1 MLRKPEQ
8 DMTSIEK
15 ASTNAPGSVQRLA
28 NWVLAIDGNDIAS
41 ASIQQA
47 KLLLLDTIGCGLAA
61 LEDHTAQAVLA
72 AEAVSG
78 GAPTCSVIGSA
89 TRTSL
94 PNAVL
99 ANGTL
104 IRLLDLNDYVI
115 EPDRSIGGHPSDNV
129 PVAFAAGELEG
140 RSGRDVLAAIVIGY
154 ELYGRCKNMMERHSA
169 WDGVSLSGIVA
180 PAMAGWLM
188 HLDPATLAHAIALS
202 VARAATSAAVRTGDM
217 SAAKSLANAL
227 VAQNA
232 VQAALLARHGVTGP
246 LAVLDHARGMQGVFP
261 RFDAV
266 AMTRPLPADSYVMK
280 ANVKA
285 FPCVATG
292 QAAVAAALDL
302 HREIAGDIRRLKRLR
317 VVMADV
323 AAVRAHQNDRE
334 RADPTS
340 REAADHSF
348 HFVIA
353 AALKDGAFGLAQY
366 SGERW
371 NDPELR
377 DLMNRMEM
385 TTDADVAQRAP
396 GSYPC
401 RIEAEMTD
409 GRSYQAEVLFPP
421 GLSHGGLQPQ
431 VVIAKFDALTAPR
444 LPAAARQG
452 IVDAVMTLEDSPS
465 LAALQAAL
473 AAAT

>member
-1 MLRKPEQ
+1 MSGKTEQ
-8 DMTSIEK
+8 PMTSGGK
-15 ASTNAPGSVQRLA
+15 SSMNAPGSVQRLA
-28 NWVLAIDGNDIAS
+28 DWALAVDAGDVAS
-41 ASIQQA
+41 PSIQQA

-61 LEDHTAQAVLA
+61 LEDHAAQAVLA
-72 AEAVSG
+72 AGAASG
-78 GAPTCSVIGSA
+78 GTPTCSVIGSA

-115 EPDRSIGGHPSDNV
+115 EPDGSIGGHPSDNI
-129 PVAFAAGELEG
+129 PVALAAGELEG
-140 RSGRDVLAAIVIGY
+140 RSGREVLAAIVIGY

-180 PAMAGWLM
+180 PVMAGRLM
-188 HLDPATLAHAIALS
+188 HLDRVTLAHAIALS

-232 VQAALLARHGVTGP
+232 VQAALLARHGATGP
-246 LAVLDHARGMQGVFP
+246 LAVLDHRRGMQAVFP
-261 RFDAV
+261 RFDAD
-266 AMTRPLPADSYVMK
+266 AMTRPLPNDSYVMK
-280 ANVKA
+280 SNVKA

-302 HREIAGDIRRLKRLR
+302 HREIGGDASQFTRLR

-323 AAVRAHQNDRE
+323 ATVRAHQQDRE

-353 AALKDGAFGLAQY
+353 AALTDGAFGLAQY
-366 SGERW
+366 NGERW
-371 NDPELR
+371 NDPGLR
-377 DLMNRMEM
+377 RLMSRMEM
-385 TTDADVAQRAP
+385 TTDADLARRAP

-401 RIEAEMTD
+401 VIEAETRD

-421 GLSHGGLQPQ
+421 GISRGGLQPQ
-431 VVIAKFDALTAPR
+431 VIIAKFNALTAPR
-444 LPAAARQG
+444 LSVAARQD
-452 IVDAVMTLEDSPS
+452 IVDAVMTLDDSPS

>member
-8 DMTSIEK
+8 AMTTTAK
-15 ASTNAPGSVQRLA
+15 ASSNAPGSVQRLA
-28 NWVLAIDGNDIAS
+28 DWALAIDGDDMANAS
-41 ASIQQA
+41 VRQA

-61 LEDHTAQAVLA
+61 REDPTAQAVLA
-72 AEAVSG
+72 AGGISG

-99 ANGTL
+99 ANGTV

-115 EPDRSIGGHPSDNV
+115 EPDGSIGGHPSDNI
-129 PVAFAAGELEG
+129 PVAFAAGEFED
-140 RSGRDVLAAIVIGY
+140 RSGRDVLASIVIGY

-180 PAMAGWLM
+180 PVMAGWLM
-188 HLDPATLAHAIALS
+188 HLDPSTLAHAIALS

-232 VQAALLARHGVTGP
+232 VQAVLLARHGVTGP
-246 LAVLDHARGMQGVFP
+246 LAVLDHARGMQAVFP
-261 RFDAV
+261 QFDAD

-280 ANVKA
+280 SNVKA

-292 QAAVAAALDL
+292 QAAVAAALEL
-302 HREIAGDIRRLKRLR
+302 HREIGGDIRQLKRLR

-353 AALKDGAFGLAQY
+353 AALKDGAFSLAQY

-377 DLMNRMEM
+377 NLMSCMQM
-385 TTDADVAQRAP
+385 ATDADLARRAP
-396 GSYPC
+396 GSYPS
-401 RIEAEMTD
+401 RIEAETTD
-409 GRSYQAEVLFPP
+409 GRSYQAEVLLPP

-431 VVIAKFDALTAPR
+431 VVIGKFDALTAPR
-444 LPAAARQG
+444 LSAAARQG
-452 IVDAVMTLEDSPS
+452 ILDAVMTLDDSPS

>member
-1 MLRKPEQ
+1 
-8 DMTSIEK
+8 
-15 ASTNAPGSVQRLA
+15 
-28 NWVLAIDGNDIAS
+28 
-41 ASIQQA
+41 
-47 KLLLLDTIGCGLAA
+47 
-61 LEDHTAQAVLA
+61 
-72 AEAVSG
+72 
-78 GAPTCSVIGSA
+78 
-89 TRTSL
+89 
-94 PNAVL
+94 
-99 ANGTL
+99 
-104 IRLLDLNDYVI
+104 
-115 EPDRSIGGHPSDNV
+115 
-129 PVAFAAGELEG
+129 
-140 RSGRDVLAAIVIGY
+140 VLAAIVIGY

-180 PAMAGWLM
+180 PVMAGRLM
-188 HLDPATLAHAIALS
+188 HLNPSTLAHAIALS
-202 VARAATSAAVRTGDM
+202 VARAATSAAIRTGDM

-246 LAVLDHARGMQGVFP
+246 LAVLDHARGMQTVFP
-261 RFDAV
+261 RFDAD
-266 AMTRPLPADSYVMK
+266 AMTRPLPADNYVMK
-280 ANVKA
+280 SNVKA

-302 HREIAGDIRRLKRLR
+302 HREIGGDIRQLKRLR

-323 AAVRAHQNDRE
+323 PAVRAHQNDRE
-334 RADPTS
+334 RADPIS

-377 DLMNRMEM
+377 NLMRRMEM
-385 TTDADVAQRAP
+385 TIDVGLAQRAP

-401 RIEAEMTD
+401 RIEAETTD
-409 GRSYQAEVLFPP
+409 GRSYQAEVLLPP
-421 GLSHGGLQPQ
+421 GLSHGSLQPQ
-431 VVIAKFDALTAPR
+431 VVIGKFDALTAPR
-444 LPAAARQG
+444 LSVAARQG
-452 IVDAVMTLEDSPS
+452 IVDAVMTLDNSPS

-473 AAAT
+473 IAGT

>member
-1 MLRKPEQ
+1 
-8 DMTSIEK
+8 MTNSPK
-15 ASTNAPGSVQRLA
+15 TPAGDASSVQRLA
-28 NWVLAIDGNDIAS
+28 DWALAIDGGDIPG

-61 LEDHTAQAVLA
+61 RGDHTAQGVLA
-72 AEAVSG
+72 AAAVSG
-78 GAPTCSVIGSA
+78 GAPTCSVIGSTA
-89 TRTSL
+89 KTSL

-99 ANGTL
+99 ANGAL

-115 EPDRSIGGHPSDNV
+115 EPDGSIGGHPSDNI
-129 PVAFAAGELEG
+129 PVALAAGEYRG
-140 RSGRDVLAAIVIGY
+140 RSGRDVLAAVVLGY
-154 ELYGRCKNMMERHSA
+154 ELYGRCKSMMERHSA

-180 PAMAGWLM
+180 PVMAGWLM
-188 HLDPATLAHAIALS
+188 QLDRVTLAHAIALS

-232 VQAALLARHGVTGP
+232 VQAALLACQGVTGP
-246 LAVLDHARGMQGVFP
+246 LAVLDHPRGMQAVFP
-261 RFDAV
+261 KFDSD
-266 AMTRPLPADSYVMK
+266 AMTRPLPSDTYLMR

-302 HREIAGDIRRLKRLR
+302 HRQIAGNVGRLDRLR

-323 AAVRAHQNDRE
+323 AAVRAHQKDRE

-353 AALKDGAFGLAQY
+353 AALTDGAFGLAQY
-366 SGERW
+366 NDERW

-377 DLMNRMEM
+377 RLMSRMEM
-385 TTDADVAQRAP
+385 TTDADLARRAP
-396 GSYPC
+396 GSYPSV
-401 RIEAEMTD
+401 IEAETKD
-409 GRSYQAEVLFPP
+409 GHSYQAEVLFPP
-421 GLSHGGLQPQ
+421 GLSRGGLQPQ
-431 VVIAKFDALTAPR
+431 IVTAKFDALTAPR
-444 LPAAARQG
+444 LSLAARQG
-452 IVDAVMTLEDSPS
+452 IVDAVMALDDSPS
-465 LAALQAAL
+465 LAALQTAL